1 MFIETT
7 CPNCGNKGTAFITR
21 TSVRKIV
28 FDACNKCGTK
38 TTKEKEEELETIK
51 YGEVI

>member
-1 MFIETT
+1 MFIEII

-21 TSVRKIV
+21 ITRTTVRKIV

-38 TTKEKEEELETIK
+38 TTKEEEKEIET
-51 YGEVI
+51 E

>member
-1 MFIETT
+1 MFLETI

-21 TSVRKIV
+21 TAVRKIV

-38 TTKEKEEELETIK
+38 TTKEEEEDLETIK
-51 YGEVI
+51 CGEVI